1 CGLSGF
7 SRVDRN
13 DVPEKNRE
21 DRRRL
26 RRKQRLYLEEWAHV
40 LGELRADLADAEV
53 RTVVHAAIG
62 AIQSVLFHDSG
73 LPADRL
79 RLLMTRSA
87 QAVLAAR

>member
-1 CGLSGF
+1 VYHNEINNL
-7 SRVDRN
+7 
-13 DVPEKNRE
+13 PAE